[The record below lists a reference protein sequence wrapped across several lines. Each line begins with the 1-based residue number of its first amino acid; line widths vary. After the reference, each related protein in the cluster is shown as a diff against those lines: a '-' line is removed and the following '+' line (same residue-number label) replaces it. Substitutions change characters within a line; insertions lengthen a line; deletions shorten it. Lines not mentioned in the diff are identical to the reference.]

1 MKKTILILLFLA
13 IITSY
18 GSGKTV
24 VKLLLPANCKSSTTL
39 VDELK
44 KNNGSKLELFPNP
57 NQGSFTLNVSFESKI
72 GEATISIYNS
82 MGQLVYNEMIC
93 SDFEDFGGQI
103 RLNGLTPGIYFVNVK
118 NANHEVSTKLIIK

>member
-1 MKKTILILLFLA
+1 MKKAILILLFLA

-24 VKLLLPANCKSSTTL
+24 VKLLLPANCKSSKTL

-44 KNNGSKLELFPNP
+44 KNNGSKLGLFPNP

-72 GEATISIYNS
+72 DEATIRIYNS
-82 MGQLVYNEMIC
+82 MGQILYNEMIC
-93 SDFEDFGGQI
+93 SDSEDFGEQI

-118 NANHEVSTKLIIK
+118 NANQEVSRKMIIK